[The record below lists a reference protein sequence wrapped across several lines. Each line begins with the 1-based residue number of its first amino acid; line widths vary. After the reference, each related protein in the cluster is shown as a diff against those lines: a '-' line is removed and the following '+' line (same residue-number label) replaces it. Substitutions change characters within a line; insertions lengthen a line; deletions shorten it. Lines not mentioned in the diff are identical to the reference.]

1 MKLHSWFRHVFSSCC
16 RFFCK
21 KRLWKRELV
30 ENPLCVIMVDGGFCS
45 VLVKFALG
53 LSIARDRN
61 VTVKYDLSWFHSKG
75 VGCDGHSNREFTL
88 TQAFPAVNLEEATE
102 DEIYWTKKIHYQKNQ
117 FPFVFDASH
126 LTPKSKYLD
135 GYFYHWKYLD
145 LVKAE
150 LFRLLRFDELEL
162 DDGNES
168 VKNHIT
174 QSRNSIAIH
183 VRRGDFI
190 SVGNAILTP
199 DYYLSALSFLVAKR
213 ELKDPAVFFFSDDP
227 EWVRESIVGRIPEGY
242 DVQCV
247 DVNDQSKGFLDL
259 YLISLCKYQISSNSS
274 FGVWGGFL
282 NQDVDKEVIIPSVWY
297 DASKE
302 RRSLEGH
309 AEAFRM
315 PGWTVFSVDDH
326 CVVEDSF
333 CSNG

>member
-1 MKLHSWFRHVFSSCC
+1 MTP
-16 RFFCK
+16 FFT
-21 KRLWKRELV
+21 
-30 ENPLCVIMVDGGFCS
+30 F
-45 VLVKFALG
+45 
-53 LSIARDRN
+53 
-61 VTVKYDLSWFHSKG
+61 
-75 VGCDGHSNREFTL
+75 
-88 TQAFPAVNLEEATE
+88 
-102 DEIYWTKKIHYQKNQ
+102 
-117 FPFVFDASH
+117 
-126 LTPKSKYLD
+126 
-135 GYFYHWKYLD
+135 WKYLD

-162 DDGNES
+162 DDENES

-227 EWVRESIVGRIPEGY
+227 EWVRESIVGWIPEGY

-247 DVNDQSKGFLDL
+247 DVNDQSK
-259 YLISLCKYQISSNSS
+259 
-274 FGVWGGFL
+274 GFL

-315 PGWTVFSVDDH
+315 PGWTVFSVDEH